1 MKLRELLSELELP
14 SISQAVDNFKFFS
27 KPQATTSGQ
36 AGNPAA
42 TAPTT
47 PATPQAP
54 AKAQTPPATTPAV
67 KPAPV
72 AVPAEPKEFNPAT
85 SKNTL
90 VTLAKKMGITA
101 VNDLSN
107 FLGQCQVETASWTKA
122 AENFNYTDPTRIY
135 KVFTSKFP
143 SPQHATPYVS
153 NPVALA
159 NRALAGKNG
168 NGDES
173 TGDGWKYRG
182 RGFIHLTGRELYA
195 QAGAAVHPE
204 NPNIYIQT
212 PTLLSSNP
220 IESAKASIW
229 YFLNKVGKG
238 KTTRQVTRKVN
249 SAGLKSKER
258 TQAAYAAKQELAPQP
273 VKNPRKLDK

>member
-14 SISQAVDNFKFFS
+14 SVGQVVNNFKFFS
-27 KPQATTSGQ
+27 TAQQPTSGQ
-36 AGNPAA
+36 AGEPAPITKPVTPAA
-42 TAPTT
+42 AKPTAPT
-47 PATPQAP
+47 
-54 AKAQTPPATTPAV
+54 
-67 KPAPV
+67 PV
-72 AVPAEPKEFNPAT
+72 TAPAEPKEFDPAT
-85 SKNTL
+85 NKNTL
-90 VTLAKKMGITA
+90 INLAKKMGLVA

-122 AENFNYTDPTRIY
+122 AENFNYTDPNRIY

-143 SPQHATPYVS
+143 SPQHAHPYVS

-168 NGDES
+168 NGDEN
-173 TGDGWKYRG
+173 TGDGWKFRG

-195 QAGAAVHPE
+195 QAGAAIHPE
-204 NPNIYIQT
+204 NPNIYVQT

-220 IESAKASIW
+220 VESAKASIW

-238 KTTRQVTRKVN
+238 KTTGQVTRKVN

-258 TQAAYAAKQELAPQP
+258 TQAAYAAKQQLAPQQ
-273 VKNPRKLDK
+273 VKKPKNTR